1 MLEPTQELE
10 FLGYEVNTVNEPR
23 FTVPPAR
30 VAKLLADLQALS
42 AWRGKSVRV
51 RKVASVAGQ
60 ILSMSLA
67 LSPARLFTRGIYSVI
82 DSMHRHDLPGHG
94 GWSARVTLSPVAVGE
109 VEFWLEGL
117 TLWNGS
123 LILRS
128 ASVRVVQVWSDASHV
143 HG

>member
-1 MLEPTQELE
+1 MQRIRRDLEALGFVINLDKSVLEPTQELE

-23 FTVPPAR
+23 FMVPPAR

-42 AWRGKSVRV
+42 ALRGESVRV

-67 LSPARLFTRGIYSVI
+67 LSPARLFTRGMYCVI
-82 DSMHRHDLPGHG
+82 DSMHRHDLPG

-109 VEFWLEGL
+109 VEFWL
-117 TLWNGS
+117 
-123 LILRS
+123 
-128 ASVRVVQVWSDASHV
+128 
-143 HG
+143 